1 MRKSFYTVCALGTA
15 VLMLNLTACKDSQQQ
30 EITAA
35 TTAAE
40 MSSAEET
47 AAEES
52 QASPDLEE
60 ILEAVKDA
68 YGEDYLPNTA
78 IDETVLEQTYGIDP
92 GLYTEF
98 VGEMPMISAHVDTFL
113 AVRAKAGEADTVE
126 ELLNAYRDSQ
136 IESAAQYPMNM
147 PKYEASQVVR
157 YGNDVYFVMLG
168 AYDDSITDE
177 AELKS
182 FYQEQVQIGLDM
194 ISSFY
199 E

>member
-1 MRKSFYTVCALGTA
+1 MRKSFYTFCALSTA
-15 VLMLNLTACKDSQQQ
+15 VLMMNLTACGKSQQQ
-30 EITAA
+30 AP
-35 TTAAE
+35 TAAE
-40 MSSAEET
+40 TVTESASAEET

-52 QASPDLEE
+52 QASPDFQE

-92 GLYTEF
+92 ELYTEF

-136 IESAAQYPMNM
+136 IEGALQYPMNM

-177 AELKS
+177 AELKN
-182 FYQEQVQIGLDM
+182 FYQSQVQIGLDM

>member
-1 MRKSFYTVCALGTA
+1 MRKSFYKICAAGAA
-15 VLMLNLTACKDSQQQ
+15 VLMLNLTACGNPAGN
-30 EITAA
+30 E
-35 TTAAE
+35 TTAAGTATE
-40 MSSAEET
+40 TTAGETTAEET
-47 AAEES
+47 
-52 QASPDLEE
+52 QASPDFQE

-68 YGEDYLPNTA
+68 YGEDYLPSA
-78 IDETVLEQTYGIDP
+78 PIDGTVLEQTYGIDP

-136 IESAAQYPMNM
+136 IEAAAQYPMNM

-168 AYDDSITDE
+168 AYDDSITNE
-177 AELKS
+177 AELKT

-199 E
+199 D